1 MDPSAAHPHPGFSKE
16 AFPVS
21 LTPWDCSFGQ
31 TPDPYGDH
39 TFITTN
45 RRLGKHTHARSGPP
59 RRPRAWRIRPHLRA
73 PAETTASRSSRPTV
87 SLCSS
92 SLHPRERLCELT
104 FPALPRVL
112 RPVRVDRVLVSR
124 ADLRQVGGGRLGSA
138 VSLGGAQF

>member
-1 MDPSAAHPHPGFSKE
+1 MDPSTAHPHPGFSKE

-45 RRLGKHTHARSGPP
+45 RRLGKHTHPRGPSQKTKRLAHKTAPARSG
-59 RRPRAWRIRPHLRA
+59 
-73 PAETTASRSSRPTV
+73 ETTASRSSRPTT
-87 SLCSS
+87 SLCIS
-92 SLHPRERLCELT
+92 SLYPRERLCELT
-104 FPALPRVL
+104 FPALPRVV

-124 ADLRQVGGGRLGSA
+124 VDLWQVGGGRLGSA
-138 VSLGGAQF
+138 VSLGGALF